1 MAQLQDDV
9 LAAAGNVSPPLVPP
23 PPAPKLQE
31 GADKVL
37 TTGEKVDLR
46 RARVGGA
53 SFVLSVVFVGTTLV
67 YNACNKATNWI
78 ELAQHAAYTVS
89 VMLFAY
95 ALLRA
100 AERLLTPF
108 LDLVRVQ
115 EEKARSSGAGSA
127 KAVSRAIEAMKP
139 LLDAIAT
146 VNGGPKG

>member
-1 MAQLQDDV
+1 M
-9 LAAAGNVSPPLVPP
+9 
-23 PPAPKLQE
+23 
-31 GADKVL
+31 L
-37 TTGEKVDLR
+37 TTGEKVDVR
-46 RARVGGA
+46 RACFGGWA
-53 SFVLSVVFVGTTLV
+53 FVLSFFFVATTLG
-67 YNACNKATNWI
+67 YNACHKATNWI

-100 AERLLTPF
+100 SERLLTPF
-108 LDLVRVQ
+108 VDVVRIE

-146 VNGGPKG
+146 VNGSQKS